1 MNDENSLPTVVQHA
15 DDAYEA
21 LRAIAHTASDYPA
34 PLAYNM
40 LGNLKNV
47 GYALDSVLGKIG
59 YGLEASLE
67 RYDVYDAEGKNP
79 AQSVTTANQHLK
91 RAAEL
96 SQQLAQELEA
106 AQTAINTQG
115 YHD

>member
-1 MNDENSLPTVVQHA
+1 MTEEHQNPKVVQHA
-15 DDAYEA
+15 GDAYEA
-21 LRAIAHTASDYPA
+21 LRAIAHIASDYPA
-34 PLAYNM
+34 PLAYSM

-47 GYALDSVLGKIG
+47 GYALDTVLGKIA

-67 RYDVYDAEGKNP
+67 RYDVYDSEGKDP
-79 AQSVTTANQHLK
+79 AHSVATANQHLK

-96 SQQLAQELEA
+96 AQQLAQELEA

-115 YHD
+115 YRD

>member
-34 PLAYNM
+34 PLAYSM
-40 LGNLKNV
+40 LGNLKYV
-47 GYALDSVLGKIG
+47 GYNMNTVCTIVAR
-59 YGLEASLE
+59 GLETSLKTYE
-67 RYDVYDAEGKNP
+67 VYDAEGQDP
-79 AQSVTTANQHLK
+79 AENVAKANRHLK

-96 SQQLAQELEA
+96 AEQLAQELEA
-106 AQTAINTQG
+106 AQSAITDQG
-115 YHD
+115 YRD